1 MSYENLLRR
10 GKIAPYHASKQEVH
24 SLLDVAKRDLRTAE
38 QTMDIDIDWC
48 YSITYNAIL
57 QASRGLM
64 FSQGYRPRGG
74 QQHLTVV
81 QFLREALGD
90 ERAKDVSLFDQMR
103 RKRHRAIY
111 ERTGLVNRKEVEE
124 VLDFAKQFVAN
135 LGQQAERKFQSGE

>member
-1 MSYENLLRR
+1 MSYEGLLRR
-10 GKIAPYHASKQEVH
+10 GKIAPYHASKQEVF

-38 QTMDIDIDWC
+38 QTLDIDIDWC

-57 QASRGLM
+57 QASRALM
-64 FSQGYRPRGG
+64 LSHGYRPRGS

-90 ERAKDVSLFDQMR
+90 DGAKEVSLFDQMR

-111 ERTGLVNRKEVEE
+111 ERTGLVSRKEVEE
-124 VLDFAKQFVAN
+124 VLKFARQFVAV
-135 LGQQAERKFQSGE
+135 LGQLVEEKLL

>member
-1 MSYENLLRR
+1 MSYEGLLRR
-10 GKIAPYHASKQEVH
+10 GKIAPYHVSKQEVF

-38 QTMDIDIDWC
+38 QTLDIDIDWC

-57 QASRGLM
+57 QTSRALM
-64 FSQGYRPRGG
+64 LSQGYRPRGG

-90 ERAKDVSLFDQMR
+90 ERAKEVSLFDQMR

-111 ERTGLVNRKEVEE
+111 ESTGLVSRKEVEE
-124 VLDFAKQFVAN
+124 VLEFARQFVAM
-135 LGQQAERKFQSGE
+135 LGQLVEEKLL